1 MCCGSELRSLH
12 LDLDYGSDT
21 AAEDNIDYDH

>member
-12 LDLDYGSDT
+12 LDLDDSSDT